1 MTKRVTRFTSGPR
14 MSLKAAIKHVI
25 HRTISDRFAK
35 LDLPSHSVED
45 NRYIWDTWDWSQRGD
60 EWTGRAENPEQWLK
74 SVLDNVLYKYME
86 QGKEILEIGPGA
98 GRWTEYL
105 QPIAKRLILVDIA
118 PKCIALCKER
128 FAGRDSNIEYH
139 VIDGDIDFIPDSSLD
154 RVWSYD
160 VFVHVNPSD
169 TKRYIK
175 SFSRILRPGGIAVIH
190 HGSWGEYNGKAP
202 GFRSRITAAA
212 VAQFVRD
219 AGLTLVEQNR
229 ALAHKQGD
237 VITVFQKEN

>member
-105 QPIAKRLILVDIA
+105 QPIAKRLVLVDIA

-219 AGLTLVEQNR
+219 AGLALVEQNR

-237 VITVFQKEN
+237 VITVFQKEY